1 MSQLDLPFDL
11 VTFPLTEEQVRLVA
25 PLVRRQAEDRRG
37 LLFVSVAPNVQDGSN
52 VFTFQAK
59 FLPWRKANRVLK
71 IIREVEEV
79 AKVAV

>member
-1 MSQLDLPFDL
+1 MNQLNLPFDL
-11 VTFPLTEEQVRLVA
+11 VAFPLTEEQARLVV

-52 VFTFQAK
+52 LFTLQAQ

-71 IIREVEEV
+71 IIREGEKV
-79 AKVAV
+79 AKVPV